1 MIMDDA
7 ELEALR
13 RKKMLEYQKR
23 LQEEELARQQQIQ
36 AQLQL
41 RALLRRALE
50 PEAFERLERVKLA
63 NPDLY
68 AQAVRYVL
76 ALYQAGRLPRKL
88 TDAELKALLLK
99 LRPPRRET
107 KIKIMDKG

>member
-1 MIMDDA
+1 MDDA

-13 RKKMLEYQKR
+13 RKKLLEYQRR
-23 LQEEELARQQQIQ
+23 LQEEEMARQQQIQ

-50 PEAFERLERVKLA
+50 PDAFERIERVKLA
-63 NPDLY
+63 NPELY

-76 ALYQAGRLPRKL
+76 ALYQSGRLHRKIK
-88 TDAELKALLLK
+88 DSELKALLLK
-99 LRPPRRET
+99 LRPPRRES